1 MGKILGRRM
10 HSTWIYFAV
19 KFLCSGKIYRLKE
32 EKEKWRKNEPRHFKF
47 FLLLTPMDGE
57 GTSLVTRALKFLVPQ
72 IPLFLLSTLFDMYLK
87 QPSAKGTH
95 PPCFH
100 KGRKLCIAFT
110 VSWDIFS
117 RFKEQFLTLVK

>member
-32 EKEKWRKNEPRHFKF
+32 EKEKWRKNEPRNFKF

-57 GTSLVTRALKFLVPQ
+57 GTSLVTQALKFLVPQ

-100 KGRKLCIAFT
+100 KGRNCALPLLYHG
-110 VSWDIFS
+110 IFLADLKNS
-117 RFKEQFLTLVK
+117 F